1 VLQFDQLQL
10 FYFVSFKMRTIFK
23 YEMMLFSE
31 KRRERESF
39 TNYDVERNEN
49 HNGAYADQSSDFEV
63 FPQL

>member
-1 VLQFDQLQL
+1 
-10 FYFVSFKMRTIFK
+10 
-23 YEMMLFSE
+23 MMLFSE

-39 TNYDVERNEN
+39 TKYDVERNEN